1 MSNPGQYLEKYTY
14 EYLLEE
20 ALSYVPE
27 DIDKR
32 QGSIIFDAVSPFC
45 YGLANTFEQFRYL
58 LLETYVT
65 TATGERLDLRVAEQ
79 GITRYP
85 ATYAVRKGVFTYEG
99 GNPAVITIGSRFST
113 IVEADS
119 VNYYVDS
126 QYTDEDGNA
135 VPGSYNLVCEV
146 AGIVGNNYLG
156 PLLPITNMNSLE
168 TATLSTV
175 ITPARDVE
183 TDDELRFRY
192 FERLGAKAFGGN
204 HTQYRQE
211 LKAILGVGDAQI
223 YPTWNG
229 GGTVKCSIVDAS
241 YNDVSTD
248 FVNQV
253 QEIMDPLQDGNGL
266 GKAPIGHVVT
276 ITTPTRK
283 VVNISAKVVTRSGY
297 MLTQLQ
303 TAIETA
309 IENYFKE
316 LREDW
321 AVPDELNN
329 YNLAIYNSRINAAII
344 SVPGVANVSNITIN
358 GSSNDLVLLQT
369 ATAQELPYVGVVSLS
384 G

>member
-32 QGSIIFDAVSPFC
+32 QGSIIFDAVAPFC
-45 YGLANTFEQFRYL
+45 YGMASVFEQFRFL

-65 TATGERLDLRVAEQ
+65 TATGELLDLRVAEQ

-99 GNPAVITIGSRFST
+99 GQPAAIAIGSRFST

-119 VNYYVDS
+119 VNYFVDS
-126 QYTDEDGNA
+126 QYIDEDGSV

-156 PLLPITNMNSLE
+156 PLLPITNMSSLE

-204 HTQYRQE
+204 FAQYRQE
-211 LKAILGVGDAQI
+211 LKAILGVGDGQI

-241 YNDVSTD
+241 YDSVSND
-248 FVNQV
+248 FVSQV

-266 GKAPIGHVVT
+266 GTAPIGHVVT

-283 VVNISAKVVTRSGY
+283 VVNIEATVTVRNGY

-309 IENYFKE
+309 IENYFRE

-321 AVPDELNN
+321 AVPNDLNH
-329 YNLAIYNSRINAAII
+329 YALSVYSSRINAAILT
-344 SVPGVANVSNITIN
+344 VAGVANVSNITIN
-358 GSSNDLVLLQT
+358 GSEEDLELSQS
-369 ATAQELPYVGVVSLS
+369 ATLQELPYVGTVSLS